1 MAAAAAAAAV
11 VEARAETEPVGPA
24 SALVDARMQALLIGG
39 LRLVLAFVAV
49 GLARARGVDP
59 GPAAGLFAFGVGLLL
74 IALPASITRRSGR
87 PRDIEALPLPADAAV
102 MPHRRALVFAMYPST
117 IGLSAVTVIALVLS
131 PELAAVLAGILAG
144 LGLAA
149 LYSAGQ
155 LMLKEHELGGRLFAE
170 RGRRGRVFVSL
181 PADRA

>member
-11 VEARAETEPVGPA
+11 VEARAETETVGPA

-74 IALPASITRRSGR
+74 ISLPASMTRRSGR
-87 PRDIEALPLPADAAV
+87 PRDVEARPLPDDAAV

-117 IGLSAVTVIALVLS
+117 IGLSAVTAIALVVS

-155 LMLKEHELGGRLFAE
+155 LMLREHELGGRLFAE
-170 RGRRGRVFVSL
+170 RGRHGRVFLSRPV
-181 PADRA
+181 DHT

>member
-1 MAAAAAAAAV
+1 
-11 VEARAETEPVGPA
+11 
-24 SALVDARMQALLIGG
+24 
-39 LRLVLAFVAV
+39 
-49 GLARARGVDP
+49 
-59 GPAAGLFAFGVGLLL
+59 
-74 IALPASITRRSGR
+74 
-87 PRDIEALPLPADAAV
+87 

-155 LMLKEHELGGRLFAE
+155 LILREHELGGRLFAE
-170 RGRRGRVFVSL
+170 RGRGGRVFLSR
-181 PADRA
+181 PGEHA